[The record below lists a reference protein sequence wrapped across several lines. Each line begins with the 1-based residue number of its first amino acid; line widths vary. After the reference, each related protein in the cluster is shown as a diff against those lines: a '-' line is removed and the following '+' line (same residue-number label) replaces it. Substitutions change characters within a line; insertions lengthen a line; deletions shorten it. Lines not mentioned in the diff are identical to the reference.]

1 MNHPKRKEKCRQ
13 LLFPSCY
20 HNVHVS
26 LETETPKIRTAC
38 ISLFTSNKIFQ
49 MHARINRKFCF
60 GELQSSSP
68 LQRKLPYSLLPP
80 AAMKARLQQ
89 CYELVAAYQHLQAFL
104 FFLWHQTSFPVP
116 EGDCWLL
123 SRSQDTRNAKQ
134 HLLFKSPRSQ
144 NTLEKGSLGQITV
157 SAYHIACTDT
167 GLNM

>member
-89 CYELVAAYQHLQAFL
+89 CYELAAAYQHLQAFL
-104 FFLWHQTSFPVP
+104 FSFGIKPP
-116 EGDCWLL
+116 
-123 SRSQDTRNAKQ
+123 SRSLKETAGCWAGLRIPVTQSSTCFLRAREAKTPWKKDHWDRLQ
-134 HLLFKSPRSQ
+134 
-144 NTLEKGSLGQITV
+144 
-157 SAYHIACTDT
+157 
-167 GLNM
+167 